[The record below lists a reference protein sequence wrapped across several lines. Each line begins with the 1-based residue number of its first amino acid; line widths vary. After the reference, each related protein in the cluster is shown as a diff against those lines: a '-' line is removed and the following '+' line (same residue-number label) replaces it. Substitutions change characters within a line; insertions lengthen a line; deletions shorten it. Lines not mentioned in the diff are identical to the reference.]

1 MLALSTLIV
10 ALLSVAGGF
19 ALGWRL
25 GARRDVWKPAV
36 VLVAVIAAWFVTHAF
51 TDLSYRLIPWR
62 EWVFFQRAALTFPI
76 LALVGLCLRNLKRR
90 LMRIV
95 LTVIAI
101 WFAAAS
107 ILDIG
112 SPLIFRGCLE
122 ALDGDRSTLK
132 PVSQTSGWSCGAA
145 ATATFLRLH
154 GVPTSEREVAILA
167 GTSPTRGTDT
177 RGDCRAISVL
187 GAPYGLAPRLRMNLH
202 AGDIDTLR
210 TPCIVEWK
218 LYSTVW
224 HVAVITSVRGDAIE
238 IEDPLLGHDTWTRQ
252 ELLAKWIGTVIEAE

>member
-1 MLALSTLIV
+1 MFAFSTLII
-10 ALLSVAGGF
+10 ALLAVAGGS

-25 GARRDVWKPAV
+25 GARRDVWKPAA
-36 VLVAVIAAWFVTHAF
+36 VLVAIITAWFITHAF

-90 LMRIV
+90 LLRIA

-101 WFAAAS
+101 WFALAS
-107 ILDIG
+107 ILDIA
-112 SPLIFRGCLE
+112 SPLVFRGALD
-122 ALDGDRSTLK
+122 ALDGDRSNLK

-167 GTSPTRGTDT
+167 GTSPIRGTDT
-177 RGDCRAISVL
+177 RGDCRAVDVL
-187 GAPYGLAPRLRMNLH
+187 GAPYGIRPRLRIHLH
-202 AGDIDTLR
+202 AADIDTIR
-210 TPCIVEWK
+210 PPCILEWK
-218 LYSTVW
+218 LYPTLW
-224 HVAVITSVRGDAIE
+224 HVAVITSIRGDAVD

-252 ELLAKWIGTVIEAE
+252 QLLDKWLGTVIEAE